1 LNQPV
6 VDYLVARTGLPAPR
20 GQAYDYV
27 LAGDGVFVVAENP
40 WLQLRVPIAKCT
52 VRGLG
57 KIYSACTLVRGRLPA
72 ELWFDIL
79 TVLRLAHNTGHEVFV
94 GVRHDSTRY
103 RLLLPQQ
110 VVTPVSVSYL
120 PQDNL
125 VLELH
130 SHGDA
135 AAHFSVTDTSD
146 EQRLRLYGVVGC
158 LSDSRPHVSI
168 RAGAYGYY
176 MPVAWTSVFGGHPD
190 LVDDRELSVPCT
202 PVSAM
207 PTDWLQL

>member
-6 VDYLVARTGLPAPR
+6 VDYLVAHAGLPAPR

-27 LAGDGVFVVAENP
+27 LAGDGLFVAAENQ

-52 VRGLG
+52 VRGLSN
-57 KIYSACTLVRGRLPA
+57 IYSLCTLVQSRLPV

-94 GVRHDSTRY
+94 GVCHDSTRY

-110 VVTPVSVSYL
+110 VVTPVSVSYP

-135 AAHFSVTDTSD
+135 DTHFSATDTAD
-146 EQRLRLYGVVGC
+146 EQRLRSPQSYRPLFRSTGVGEESEALDRVGDRR
-158 LSDSRPHVSI
+158 LMLHDVLHVSQSSPRSI
-168 RAGAYGYY
+168 GCG
-176 MPVAWTSVFGGHPD
+176 
-190 LVDDRELSVPCT
+190 
-202 PVSAM
+202 
-207 PTDWLQL
+207 